1 MNQDALFHLVL
12 TPDEARERRIQALQ
26 DVLDTT
32 TDPETRRNA
41 HDAMVAEIKARS
53 PSQVARLERERGLA

>member
-1 MNQDALFHLVL
+1 MNDLLVL

-26 DVLDTT
+26 DVVNTA

-41 HDAMVAEIKARS
+41 HDDMVAEIKARS